1 MKINPI
7 TTIIAVL
14 MCALLSYGFY
24 SFNNSSLRELLCG
37 SSFVLL
43 FTTLFFSI
51 GTRFSTYQTN
61 INVRTVSFVFFA
73 VFIATNLFFSLLNLN
88 KDIYIIVHG
97 LALLFYLLVLYYLTR
112 TQRTAQIPPYNPMAL
127 AETFIQLALR
137 YTNAATAKKCGMR

>member
-24 SFNNSSLRELLCG
+24 SFSNPPLRELLCG
-37 SSFVLL
+37 GSFVLL

-61 INVRTVSFVFFA
+61 INVRTTSFVFFA

-88 KDIYIIVHG
+88 KDVYIIVHG

-112 TQRTAQIPPYNPMAL
+112 IQKTA
-127 AETFIQLALR
+127 
-137 YTNAATAKKCGMR
+137 